1 MLVYVSSGKDA
12 GLDHEY
18 KLVDCITIVMCG
30 GTTVALPATVK
41 RVHART
47 IQLHGAWAYVRGAH
61 VRAHTWVEQ
70 YKRQLY
76 IHTKQFLYSLFREEK
91 KKRKLFLFN

>member
-1 MLVYVSSGKDA
+1 
-12 GLDHEY
+12 
-18 KLVDCITIVMCG
+18 MCG

-47 IQLHGAWAYVRGAH
+47 IQLHSAWAYVRGAY

-70 YKRQLY
+70 YKRVIY
-76 IHTKQFLYSLFREEK
+76 THETIRIFFSEK
-91 KKRKLFLFN
+91 EKNVNVFYLIKNIKNSSRIN

>member
-1 MLVYVSSGKDA
+1 M
-12 GLDHEY
+12 
-18 KLVDCITIVMCG
+18 
-30 GTTVALPATVK
+30 TVALPATVK

-61 VRAHTWVEQ
+61 VRTHTWVEQ
-70 YKRQLY
+70 YSTSVIYTHETIFVFSFQR
-76 IHTKQFLYSLFREEK
+76 RK

>member
-1 MLVYVSSGKDA
+1 
-12 GLDHEY
+12 
-18 KLVDCITIVMCG
+18 MCG

-47 IQLHGAWAYVRGAH
+47 IQLHSAWAYVRGAY

-70 YKRQLY
+70 YKRVIY
-76 IHTKQFLYSLFREEK
+76 THETICIFFLEK
-91 KKRKLFLFN
+91 EKNLGKHFLFN